1 MSKSL
6 VRGSFSQRK
15 SGGVDS
21 RMTVEKKKAH
31 LEVRVPWFAI
41 FKNIFR
47 YICTLKYKM
56 L

>member
-21 RMTVEKKKAH
+21 RMTVEKK
-31 LEVRVPWFAI
+31 EGTFGGQS
-41 FKNIFR
+41 
-47 YICTLKYKM
+47 TLVCNFF
-56 L
+56 